1 MTTGRSQRTPDRTP
15 SNPSRGP
22 APQATGRISLLGL
35 EGYGHHGDLPAEREL
50 GAQFTLDLELLTDTR
65 RIARTDTLARDAI
78 DYVKIEALARRILE
92 GTPFRLLESLAE
104 HLAGAILAQPGVLEV
119 TVRVTKRP
127 PLPHLRAF
135 TVEITRPLP

>member
-1 MTTGRSQRTPDRTP
+1 MTTSPSRRTPDRP
-15 SNPSRGP
+15 PPHPEIRP
-22 APQATGRISLLGL
+22 TGRISLLGL

-50 GAQFTLDLELLTDTR
+50 GAQFTLDLELSTDTR
-65 RIARTDTLARDAI
+65 RVAQTDTLARNTI

-92 GTPFRLLESLAE
+92 GKPFRLLESLAE
-104 HLAGAILAQPGVLEV
+104 HLAAAILEQPGVIEV

-135 TVEITRPLP
+135 TVEITRPLPD

>member
-1 MTTGRSQRTPDRTP
+1 MTT
-15 SNPSRGP
+15 NPS
-22 APQATGRISLLGL
+22 APPPRPTGRISLLGL

-65 RIARTDTLARDAI
+65 KVAATDTLTPGAI

-92 GTPFRLLESLAE
+92 GKPFRLLESLAE
-104 HLAGAILAQPGVLEV
+104 HLAAAILEQPGVIQV

-135 TVEITRPLP
+135 TVEITRPL